1 MSKSILLLG
10 LAINLIA
17 SIMISYGR
25 IFRSKKTIK
34 KESLTDGHENIH
46 EEKHR
51 LIETRIAQAGAVLLS
66 ARIDVRSQD
75 DLGKDVHL
83 RFGIWIFCKE
93 EQWHT
98 PELVYTSNH
107 RTQLI
112 LISSLRIEI

>member
-1 MSKSILLLG
+1 MSKSIPLLG

-51 LIETRIAQAGAVLLS
+51 LLETRIAQVGAVLLS
-66 ARIDVRSQD
+66 AGFAIQ
-75 DLGKDVHL
+75 
-83 RFGIWIFCKE
+83 IWGNV
-93 EQWHT
+93 T
-98 PELVYTSNH
+98 DG
-107 RTQLI
+107 
-112 LISSLRIEI
+112 